1 MLACYPKEAICWAL
15 FKCGEQKPIIYGNG
29 IDTTWTMTDRHAGIE
44 AAVAALPAKPHE
56 FGVMLPDTNSRC
68 AEW

>member
-1 MLACYPKEAICWAL
+1 
-15 FKCGEQKPIIYGNG
+15 
-29 IDTTWTMTDRHAGIE
+29 MTDRQAGAE
-44 AAVAALPAKPHE
+44 PAVAALPTKPRE